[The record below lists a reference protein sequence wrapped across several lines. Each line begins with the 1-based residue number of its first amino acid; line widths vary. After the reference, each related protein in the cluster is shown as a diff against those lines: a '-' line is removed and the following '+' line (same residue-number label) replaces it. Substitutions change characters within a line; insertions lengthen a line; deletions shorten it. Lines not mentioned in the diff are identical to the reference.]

1 MSIKIKET
9 KIFRKEAKKAF
20 KSGKDLNKLYEIVK
34 KLSQKESLDSKFK
47 DHSLKGKWK
56 ESRECHLEPD
66 WLLIYTLKE
75 DYLILERL
83 GSHSELF
90 E

>member
-1 MSIKIKET
+1 MEII
-9 KIFRKEAKKAF
+9 RKNQFKKDF
-20 KSGKDLNKLYEIVK
+20 KLSEKQNKDLNILYEIVK

-56 ESRECHLEPD
+56 ESRECHLESD

>member
-1 MSIKIKET
+1 MEII
-9 KIFRKEAKKAF
+9 RKNQFKKDF
-20 KSGKDLNKLYEIVK
+20 KLSEKQNKDLNILYEIVK

>member
-1 MSIKIKET
+1 MEIS
-9 KIFRKEAKKAF
+9 RKNQFKKDF
-20 KSGKDLNKLYEIVK
+20 KLSEKQNKDLNILYEIVK
-34 KLSQKESLDSKFK
+34 KLSQKESLDPKFK

>member
-1 MSIKIKET
+1 MEIV
-9 KIFRKEAKKAF
+9 RKNQFKKDF
-20 KSGKDLNKLYEIVK
+20 KLSEKQNKDLNKLYEIVR
-34 KLSQKESLDSKFK
+34 KLSLKENLESKYK
-47 DHSLKGKWK
+47 DHSLKGEWK

-66 WLLIYTLKE
+66 WLLIYTVKE

-83 GSHSELF
+83 GFHSELF